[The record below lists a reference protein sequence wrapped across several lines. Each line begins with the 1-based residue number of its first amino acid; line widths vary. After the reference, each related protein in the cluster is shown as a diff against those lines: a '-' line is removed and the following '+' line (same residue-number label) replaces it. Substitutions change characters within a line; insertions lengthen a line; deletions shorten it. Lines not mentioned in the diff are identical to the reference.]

1 MGKKHNLVL
10 PSKGLMT
17 IEGSGKKLSESV
29 DTIYCNR
36 RCSRNKASPEG
47 STELW

>member
-17 IEGSGKKLSESV
+17 IEGKEKIIRKCRYNLL
-29 DTIYCNR
+29 
-36 RCSRNKASPEG
+36 K
-47 STELW
+47 